1 MGGRIQPKGTV
12 HVGQERTLAQRAST
26 QQAFA
31 GFDAGGPLGMSAIEY
46 VPRASKAGELQIER
60 LDYFLQPTSNELSI
74 SDDGLVSSYGIF
86 GAPGCGKTHL
96 MMYLLNQV
104 LQIAADAPSQ
114 KFGALILDPKSALIE
129 DVERMVKAAG
139 RKDLVVL
146 NTERLNLARQTNAN
160 AGVNVVDVDLD
171 AYELGLQLV
180 MAAQASGTGTSDP
193 YWMLA
198 WGNLFGAA
206 LELLRLDGETI
217 TLNTLL
223 EETITLDTSVAEPK
237 RRIEVRADRMRQELA
252 TLASDADRHDAL
264 KAMAELD
271 NFQRMKAE
279 NAETVQSIIISAY
292 SNFQRSKY
300 LCYSVEKP
308 DVFRCRPDESVDS
321 AERSMGDKPRSL
333 YDSIIEDGRIVLVS
347 FSPSDPMMA
356 RTLCT
361 LVKNLFQR
369 SVLGRQDR
377 WISGRITNYE
387 RPLVIAADEYSQVA
401 CELQGK
407 PVGDGDFF
415 SQSRQHGCMGLLAT
429 QSVNNLQAS
438 PLKDNWKAVFSNFGA
453 KIFMRAADNET
464 AEEAVKLAGK
474 SEHYVTGEGSS
485 RSKDGLSTSRQKEL
499 RERDNLPSMVLTQI
513 LAKGDGALLGSLDGM
528 ASSPRMHLLRVPR
541 EYRTVSAAD
550 RQGWAG
556 AEQ

>member
-1 MGGRIQPKGTV
+1 MSKRIQPRGSV
-12 HVGQERTLAQRAST
+12 HVGQERRLIQRT
-26 QQAFA
+26 TTPPAFA
-31 GFDAGGPLGMSAIEY
+31 GFDAGRPIGMTPIEY
-46 VPRASKAGELQIER
+46 IPRTSHPGELEVQR
-60 LDYFLQPTSNELSI
+60 LDYALQATSTELAI
-74 SDDGLVSSYGIF
+74 TDDGLVASYGIF

-96 MMYLLNQV
+96 LMYLLQQV
-104 LQIAADAPSQ
+104 LQIASEEPSQ

-129 DVERMVKAAG
+129 DVEAMVRAAG
-139 RKDLVVL
+139 REKDLVVL
-146 NTERLNLARQTNAN
+146 NTDRLNREKTGL
-160 AGVNVVDVDLD
+160 NVVNVDLD

-198 WGNLFGAA
+198 WGNIFGAA
-206 LELLRLDGETI
+206 LELLRIDREPV
-217 TLNTLL
+217 TLNKLL
-223 EETITLDTSVAEPK
+223 EETITLDTSGPEPK
-237 RRIEVRADRMRQELA
+237 RPIELRAERMRRELA
-252 TLASDADRHDAL
+252 TYEPADRQDAL
-264 KAMAELD
+264 KAISELD
-271 NFQRMKAE
+271 NYRRMKEE

-300 LCYSVEKP
+300 LCYSVP
-308 DVFRCRPDESVDS
+308 DPS
-321 AERSMGDKPRSL
+321 GRSL

-347 FSPSDPMMA
+347 FSPSDPIMA

-369 SVLGRQDR
+369 SVLGRYER
-377 WISGRITNYE
+377 YLSGRIKNYE

-407 PVGDGDFF
+407 PLGDGDFF

-438 PLKDNWKAVFSNFGA
+438 PLKENWKAVFSNFGA

-474 SEHYVTGEGSS
+474 SEHYVTGEGTS

-513 LAKGDGALLGSLDGM
+513 LAKGDGVILGSLDGM
-528 ASSPRMHLLRVPR
+528 KTSPTMHLVRVPR
-541 EYRTVSAAD
+541 DYRPVAAAD
-550 RQGWAG
+550 REGWGHAERERPVERTG
-556 AEQ
+556 A

>member
-1 MGGRIQPKGTV
+1 MSKRIQPHGSV
-12 HVGQERTLAQRAST
+12 HVGQERKLVQRTSASPS
-26 QQAFA
+26 FA
-31 GFDAGGPLGMSAIEY
+31 GFDASRPVGMTAIEY
-46 VPRASKAGELQIER
+46 IPRASRPGELEIQR
-60 LDYFLQPTSNELSI
+60 LDYALQSTSNELSI
-74 SDDGLVSSYGIF
+74 ADDGLVASYGIF

-96 MMYLLNQV
+96 LMYLLHQV
-104 LQIAADAPSQ
+104 LQVASEQPSQ

-129 DVERMVKAAG
+129 DVADMVRAAG
-139 RKDLVVL
+139 REQDLVVL
-146 NTERLNLARQTNAN
+146 NTDRLNREKSGL
-160 AGVNVVDVDLD
+160 NVVDVDLD

-198 WGNLFGAA
+198 WGNIFGAA
-206 LELLRLDGETI
+206 LELLRIDREPI
-217 TLNTLL
+217 TLNKLL
-223 EETITLDTSVAEPK
+223 EETITLDTSVSEPK
-237 RRIEVRADRMRQELA
+237 RPIELRADRMRRELA
-252 TLASDADRHDAL
+252 TYDNAADRQDAL
-264 KAMAELD
+264 KAISELD
-271 NFQRMKAE
+271 NFRRMKEE

-300 LCYSVEKP
+300 LCYSKADP
-308 DVFRCRPDESVDS
+308 SR
-321 AERSMGDKPRSL
+321 RSL
-333 YDSIIEDGRIVLVS
+333 YDSIIEDGKIVLVS
-347 FSPSDPMMA
+347 FSPSDPIMA

-369 SVLGRQDR
+369 SVLGRYER
-377 WISGRITNYE
+377 VMSGRLQNYE

-438 PLKDNWKAVFSNFGA
+438 PLKENWKAVFSNFGA

-474 SEHYVTGEGSS
+474 SEHYVTGEGMS
-485 RSKDGLSTSRQKEL
+485 RGKDGLSTSRQKEL

-513 LAKGDGALLGSLDGM
+513 LAKGDGVILGSLDGM
-528 ASSPRMHLLRVPR
+528 KTSPTMHLVRVPATYRSLAAEDRKGWPLAER
-541 EYRTVSAAD
+541 ERAVEPARS
-550 RQGWAG
+550 
-556 AEQ
+556 

>member
-1 MGGRIQPKGTV
+1 MGSRIQPRGTV
-12 HVGQERTLAQRAST
+12 HLGQERTLAQHVSS
-26 QQAFA
+26 QPAFA
-31 GFDAGGPLGMSAIEY
+31 GFDAGGPLGMSSIEY
-46 VPRASKAGELQIER
+46 VPRTAKAGELEIER
-60 LDYFLQPTSNELSI
+60 LEYSLQPTTRELAI
-74 SDDGLVSSYGIF
+74 TDDGLVASYGIF

-104 LQIAADAPSQ
+104 LQIAADTPAQ
-114 KFGALILDPKSALIE
+114 KFGALVLDPKSALIE

-139 RKDLVVL
+139 REKDLVVL
-146 NTERLNLARQTNAN
+146 NTERLNLERQTNPH

-171 AYELGLQLV
+171 PYELGLQLV

-198 WGNLFGAA
+198 WGNIFGAA
-206 LELLRLDGETI
+206 LELLRIDGETI
-217 TLNTLL
+217 TLNKLL
-223 EETITLDTSVAEPK
+223 DETITLDTSLAEPR

-252 TLASDADRHDAL
+252 TFSSDADRHDAL
-264 KAMAELD
+264 KAIAELD
-271 NFQRMKAE
+271 NFRRMKEE

-292 SNFQRSKY
+292 SSFQRSKY
-300 LCYSVEKP
+300 LCYSEENP
-308 DVFRCRPDESVDS
+308 D
-321 AERSMGDKPRSL
+321 ARSL

-347 FSPSDPMMA
+347 FSPRDPMMA

-369 SVLGRQDR
+369 SVLGRYER
-377 WISGRITNYE
+377 WISKRLTNYE

-438 PLKDNWKAVFSNFGA
+438 PLKENWKAVFSNFGA

-474 SEHYVTGEGSS
+474 SEHYVTGEGTS

-499 RERDNLPSMVLTQI
+499 RERDNLPSMVLTQV
-513 LAKGDGALLGSLDGM
+513 LAKGDGVALGSLDGM
-528 ASSPRMHLLRVPR
+528 ATSPRMHLLRVPR
-541 EYRTVSAAD
+541 DYRTVSAAD
-550 RQGWAG
+550 RQGWTR

>member
-1 MGGRIQPKGTV
+1 M
-12 HVGQERTLAQRAST
+12 GQERKLVQRATSRP
-26 QQAFA
+26 AFA
-31 GFDAGGPLGMSAIEY
+31 GFDAGGPAGMTAIEY
-46 VPRASKAGELQIER
+46 IPRTSRPGELEVER
-60 LDYFLQPTSNELSI
+60 LDYALESTTNELAI
-74 SDDGLVSSYGIF
+74 TDDGLVASYGIF

-96 MMYLLNQV
+96 MMYLLHQG
-104 LQIAADAPSQ
+104 LQIASDEPSQ

-129 DVERMVKAAG
+129 DVERMVKSAG
-139 RKDLVVL
+139 RDRDLVVL
-146 NTERLNLARQTNAN
+146 NTERLNLGRRDDAN
-160 AGVNVVDVDLD
+160 AGVNVIDVDLD

-198 WGNLFGAA
+198 WGNIFGAA
-206 LELLRLDGETI
+206 LELLRIDGETL
-217 TLNTLL
+217 TLNKLL

-237 RRIEVRADRMRQELA
+237 RKIEVRADRMRQEIA
-252 TLASDADRHDAL
+252 TLTSEADRHDAM
-264 KAMAELD
+264 KAIAELE
-271 NFQRMKAE
+271 NFRRMKDE

-292 SNFQRSKY
+292 SSFQRSKY

-308 DVFRCRPDESVDS
+308 
-321 AERSMGDKPRSL
+321 AARSL

-369 SVLGRQDR
+369 SVLGRYER
-377 WISGRITNYE
+377 WLSKRIENYE

-415 SQSRQHGCMGLLAT
+415 SQARQHGCMGLLAT

-438 PLKDNWKAVFSNFGA
+438 PLKENWKAVFSNFGA
-453 KIFMRAADNET
+453 KVFMRAADNET

-474 SEHYVTGEGSS
+474 SEHYVTGEGTS

-513 LAKGDGALLGSLDGM
+513 LAKGDGVILGSLDGM
-528 ASSPRMHLLRVPR
+528 ATSPKMHLLRVPR
-541 EYRTVSAAD
+541 DYRAVAAAD
-550 RQGWAG
+550 RKGWRH